1 MGLSQGTKLGPYEVQ
16 DPLGAG
22 GMGEV
27 YRARDTRLE
36 RTVAIKVLPAHLS
49 SDPDLRLRFDREAK
63 AISSLNHSHICTLHD
78 VGSQD
83 GVDFLVMEYLEGETL
98 ADRLKK
104 GPLPIAQAVKIA
116 IEIADGLDKAHRL
129 GLIHRDIKPGNVMLT
144 KAGVKLMDFGLA
156 KLGLAS
162 QSSGATAGA
171 RANPSSPSPFPK
183 SVFEATMTHSSP
195 AAPLTSAGSIVGTVQ
210 YMSPEQIEGKELDGR
225 SDVFSLGLVMYEM
238 VTGQRAFTGK
248 SQASVIASILALEAP
263 KVSVANPKVPP
274 ALESVIHSCLEKDP
288 EERVQTAH
296 DIKLQLQMIANL
308 PEAGAVAGP
317 KVSSTKPWLLAAGLG
332 LAAVVCAGALFF
344 LHPWRT
350 PTTGVIRVNGDYGG
364 NGSLYTAYGPSA
376 LLSPDGRSVVF
387 VADDDNHVR
396 QLWIRRLDEFEPKL
410 LAGTEGARNPFFSP
424 DGQWIGFF
432 AASKV
437 KKIEVNGG
445 AVVTLAD
452 VQDDRGGAWG
462 ENGIILFAPN
472 TRTYLR
478 QVSAAGGAVGD
489 FSKLTDK
496 EVTNRWPEF
505 LPGGKVVIYTASDD
519 GNNYENSDIVAQVI
533 ASGVRKVVYH
543 GGYAPHFMSG
553 GYLTFTHEDTLFAVK
568 FDPVKLKID
577 GQPVPVIE
585 HIGGN
590 SSNGGSPISISKNG
604 DVTYAKGGIPDQVL
618 LNWLG
623 ADGKL
628 TPINKEPRSYWGLS
642 FSPAGNKLSM
652 DVEEQG
658 SQDVFIQ
665 DLQRNVSTRFTFG
678 SGTKLNPAWTPDGR
692 YITYTGEAPGKGF
705 AIFIN
710 RADGGAEPQGLVY
723 SKSRLGMMAW
733 HPSGKILLYT
743 QSNGKGEI
751 GLFYVTVEGNERDG
765 WKVSEPKVYANDQTF
780 QIFPVFSPDG
790 RWVAY
795 TGTQAGALQVFVQP
809 FPGSGGRWQVSSEP
823 NSSFPQ
829 WPAKGDQLFFAS
841 PDKQIMSVRYSVTG
855 NSFQMES
862 PKLWADKRLADL
874 GPMNI
879 DYGMSPDGKRAAV
892 LIDRFGD
899 QKSTKVNYVFNFVE
913 EVKKKLSGKAE

>member
-1 MGLSQGTKLGPYEVQ
+1 MALTAGTKLGPYEVQ

-36 RTVAIKVLPAHLS
+36 RTVAIKVLPTHLS

-98 ADRLKK
+98 AERLKK
-104 GPLPIAQAVKIA
+104 GRLPIAQAVKIA

-156 KLGLAS
+156 KLGVGGTV
-162 QSSGATAGA
+162 SGAAAGA
-171 RANPSSPSPFPK
+171 KAHAGSGSPFPK
-183 SVFEATMTHSSP
+183 SVFEATMTHTSP
-195 AAPLTSAGSIVGTVQ
+195 AGPLTSAGSIVGTVQ

-238 VTGQRAFTGK
+238 VTGQRAFSGK
-248 SQASVIASILALEAP
+248 SQASVIASILALDAP
-263 KVSVANPKVPP
+263 KVSAANPKVP
-274 ALESVIHSCLEKDP
+274 ASLESIIHSCLEKDP
-288 EERVQTAH
+288 DERVQTAH
-296 DIKLQLQMIANL
+296 DIKLQLQMVANL
-308 PEAGAVAGP
+308 TETVTVKAPSANSSNSWILGAA
-317 KVSSTKPWLLAAGLG
+317 LG
-332 LAAVVCAGALFF
+332 LVAIMCAGALLL

-350 PTTGVIRVNGDYGG
+350 SAPVVIRVSGDYGG
-364 NGSLYTAYGPSA
+364 NGSLYTPYGPSA
-376 LLSPDGRSVVF
+376 LMSPDGKTVVF
-387 VADDDNHVR
+387 AADDDNHVR
-396 QLWIRRLDEFEPKL
+396 QLWIRNLDQFAPKL
-410 LAGTEGARNPFFSP
+410 LTGTEGARDAFFSP
-424 DGQWIGFF
+424 DGQWLGFF
-432 AASKV
+432 AGSKL
-437 KKIEVNGG
+437 KKVEVSGG

-462 ENGIILFAPN
+462 ENGVILFAPY
-472 TRTYLR
+472 TRTFLR
-478 QVSAAGGAVGD
+478 QVPAAGGTVSD

-505 LPGGKVVIYTASDD
+505 LPGGKVAIYTASDD
-519 GNNYENSDIVAQVI
+519 GNNYENADIIAQVI
-533 ASGVRKVVYH
+533 ATGDRKVLYH
-543 GGYAPHFMSG
+543 GGYSPHFVTG

-568 FDPVKLKID
+568 FDPDKLKIN

-585 HIGGN
+585 HVGGN
-590 SSNGGSPISISKNG
+590 NSNGGSPVSISKTG
-604 DVTYAKGGIPDQVL
+604 HVVYAKGGTPDQIL
-618 LNWLG
+618 LNWLSP
-623 ADGKL
+623 DGKL
-628 TPINKEPRSYWGLS
+628 IPISKEARSYWGIS
-642 FSPAGNKLSM
+642 ASPTGNKLAL

-692 YITYTGEAPGKGF
+692 YITYSGEAPGKGF
-705 AIFIN
+705 GIFIN
-710 RADGGAEPQGLVY
+710 RADGNAEAHGLLY
-723 SKSRLGMMAW
+723 SKTRLGVMAW
-733 HPSGKILLYT
+733 HPNGKILLYT
-743 QSNGKGEI
+743 QGNGKGEI
-751 GLFYVTVEGNERDG
+751 DLLWVTVEGNEHDG
-765 WKVSEPKVYANDQTF
+765 WKVSEPKVYSDDQTF
-780 QIFPVFSPDG
+780 QMFPAFSPDG

-795 TGTQAGALQVFVQP
+795 TGAQAGALQVFVQP
-809 FPGSGGRWQVSSEP
+809 FPGPGGRWQISREP

-829 WPAKGDQLFFAS
+829 WPAKGDQLFYAS
-841 PDKQIMSVRYSVTG
+841 PDKQLMSVRYSITG
-855 NSFQMES
+855 NSFQAEA
-862 PKLWADKRLADL
+862 PKLWAEKRLADL

-879 DYGMSPDGKRAAV
+879 DYSMSPDGKRAAV

-899 QKSTKVNYVFNFVE
+899 LKQVKVNYVFNFVE
-913 EVKKKLSGKAE
+913 EIKKKLE